1 MKTVEM
7 KSSLGVLAILLALAG
22 CSSGSSNLLS
32 RTPVLDSQFG
42 QAVEMAKAQQTINK
56 DAGKNPDPV
65 NGLDGRAAREAVER
79 YETSFQKPPPPQNV
93 FNIGVSSGSG
103 GGSQ

>member
-1 MKTVEM
+1 MKTMQM
-7 KSSLGVLAILLALAG
+7 KSSLGVLAILLVLAG
-22 CSSGSSNLLS
+22 CSSGSSNLHS
-32 RTPVLDSQFG
+32 RTPILDSQFG

-79 YETSFQKPPPPQNV
+79 YETTFQRPTPPQNV
-93 FNIGVSSGSG
+93 FNIGVSGSG
-103 GGSQ
+103 GGGQ